1 MSKDYSGNRRTFLKS
16 GLAALLGARYW
27 HSTAEAMRPD
37 DHPSVH
43 GMLVV
48 GQETVFL
55 SHLPIFGSPHDYQV
69 IIEGTFAKPGST
81 PQADYFNDRKR
92 TGAKLYT
99 VEPRPFVLTD
109 LTAASPLRS
118 FKVNIYRGHFERFRT
133 ERAKEAA
140 RIGQDV
146 DVNVTRVV
154 RFQKF
159 DPKAAALPRLEYFL
173 FGKGKRNVRGARHH
187 ETSRLR
193 PDSLGDGA
201 DAEVQRCGLGSRCA
215 DRNFRKNQYGNPAH
229 SPAGRDGAIEE
240 RRIDGGHVQT
250 PAERRV
256 LSRTGRT
263 TGVTGTQ
270 SPHCKGWT
278 TYSADTGEF

>member
-27 HSTAEAMRPD
+27 HPTAEAMRPD

-173 FGKGKRNVRGARHH
+173 FGKGKEMFAAHVITKPPDFDQILSVTAPTQKFSDADLARGVPIVISGKTNTA
-187 ETSRLR
+187 TQRLR
-193 PDSLGDGA
+193 QQAATAQLKSA
-201 DAEVQRCGLGSRCA
+201 GS
-215 DRNFRKNQYGNPAH
+215 
-229 SPAGRDGAIEE
+229 
-240 RRIDGGHVQT
+240 
-250 PAERRV
+250 
-256 LSRTGRT
+256 
-263 TGVTGTQ
+263 
-270 SPHCKGWT
+270 
-278 TYSADTGEF
+278 SAATFKLQPNVEFYLEQDELRE

>member
-1 MSKDYSGNRRTFLKS
+1 MNKDHHRGRRTFLKS

-27 HSTAEAMRPD
+27 QPMAEAMRQG

-69 IIEGTFAKPGST
+69 IIEGTFTKPGSN

-92 TGAKLYT
+92 TSAKLYT

-109 LTAASPLRS
+109 LSAKTPLRS
-118 FKVNIYRGHFERFRT
+118 FKVDLYRGHFERFRT

-146 DVNVTRVV
+146 DVNVTRVIH
-154 RFQKF
+154 FQKF
-159 DPKAAALPRLEYFL
+159 DPKAASMPRLEYFL
-173 FGKGKRNVRGARHH
+173 FGKGNEIFAAHLITKPPDFDQIVSVTPTGQKFSDADLGRGAPIVISGKAN
-187 ETSRLR
+187 TATQRLR
-193 PDSLGDGA
+193 PKQVATAQLKTAGSSGA
-201 DAEVQRCGLGSRCA
+201 TFKLQPNV
-215 DRNFRKNQYGNPAH
+215 
-229 SPAGRDGAIEE
+229 
-240 RRIDGGHVQT
+240 
-250 PAERRV
+250 
-256 LSRTGRT
+256 
-263 TGVTGTQ
+263 
-270 SPHCKGWT
+270 
-278 TYSADTGEF
+278 EFYLEQDELRE